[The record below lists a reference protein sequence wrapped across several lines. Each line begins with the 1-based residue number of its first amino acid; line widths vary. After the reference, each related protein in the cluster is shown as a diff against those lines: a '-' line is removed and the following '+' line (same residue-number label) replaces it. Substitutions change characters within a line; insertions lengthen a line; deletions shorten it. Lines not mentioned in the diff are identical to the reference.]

1 MHEVSAALLATL
13 MGPAL
18 AMALSPIPVVIA
30 LVILIH
36 NDQPRASSIAYLAGR
51 ATALT
56 ASALAVTGASS
67 LLAGAT
73 HTHFPSWTK
82 FIAVAVGAAMIVA
95 GIRTWRRRSAS
106 ATDPGWHRDL
116 GGIRPPTSAA
126 IGLLPPLLNPK
137 VLAASAAA
145 GTQITALSSP
155 AAIVTALGCYVAV
168 ATSTV
173 AAPVLI
179 YLLAGARIDHRLERV
194 RGVIA
199 SRQSET
205 TAVTLIGI
213 GAAII
218 IYGLARP

>member
-1 MHEVSAALLATL
+1 
-13 MGPAL
+13 
-18 AMALSPIPVVIA
+18 MALSPIPVVIA

-36 NDQPRASSIAYLAGR
+36 NDRPRASSIAYLAGR

-73 HTHFPSWTK
+73 HRHLPSWTK
-82 FIAVAVGAAMIVA
+82 FGAATIGAAMIVA
-95 GIRTWRRRSAS
+95 GFRTWRRRRRAS
-106 ATDPGWHRDL
+106 TTDPGWHRHL

-145 GTQITALSSP
+145 GTQITALGSP
-155 AAIVTALGCYVAV
+155 AAIITALGCYVAV

-199 SRQSET
+199 ARQHET
-205 TAVTLIGI
+205 TAVTLMTI